1 MYNNG
6 YYNNS
11 KLEKIILQLIQEA
24 KLASFLFISL
34 IGYHYIARRVPHK
47 KFAIL
52 SQNSHHTKGHRGL
65 SRCVRKPSEQWSQ
78 HGKRNVGEIFR
89 SHRKR

>member
-34 IGYHYIARRVPHK
+34 IGCHYIARRVPHK

-52 SQNSHHTKGHRGL
+52 SQNSHHKNNSLPIIYTRA
-65 SRCVRKPSEQWSQ
+65 RE
-78 HGKRNVGEIFR
+78 
-89 SHRKR
+89 

>member
-52 SQNSHHTKGHRGL
+52 SQNSHHKNNSLPNYNAREGITKSL
-65 SRCVRKPSEQWSQ
+65 ILECFYFD
-78 HGKRNVGEIFR
+78 KR
-89 SHRKR
+89 

>member
-52 SQNSHHTKGHRGL
+52 SQNSHHKNNSLPNYIYAREGITKSL
-65 SRCVRKPSEQWSQ
+65 ILECFYFD
-78 HGKRNVGEIFR
+78 KR
-89 SHRKR
+89 